1 MTGIQVV
8 ATDLSKVYA
17 GQTIVNPFSFNFF
30 PGSVTGVSGPNGS
43 GKSTLIR
50 MLCGFL
56 TPSSGS
62 ISYQLSHQLIGRKE
76 IYQFVALAAP
86 YSMLIKD
93 FDLEENYLLFRKFK
107 AGSENLNYK
116 GLLEL
121 LEWKNPGQKVVG
133 QYSSGMQQK
142 VNLLFAMLSGCP
154 LLLLDEPTSYLDESN
169 KEWYHKQAE
178 RFFRDKTVII
188 ASNDDKDFIEAGNII
203 KLV

>member
-1 MTGIQVV
+1 MTGFEVV
-8 ATDLSKVYA
+8 ATGLSKVYA
-17 GQTIVNPFSFNFF
+17 GQTIVNPFSFHFQA
-30 PGSVTGVSGPNGS
+30 GSVTGISGPNGS

-62 ISYQLSHQLIGRKE
+62 ICYQFPQQVIKRKE
-76 IYQFVALAAP
+76 VYQYVALAAP

-107 AGSENLNYK
+107 VGSENLNYK
-116 GLLEL
+116 DLLQL
-121 LEWKNPGQKVVG
+121 LEWKNPGQKVVA

-154 LLLLDEPTSYLDESN
+154 LLLLDEPTSYLDEGN
-169 KEWYHKQAE
+169 KEWYHRQAE
-178 RFFRDKTVII
+178 KFFKDKTVII
-188 ASNDDKDFIEAGNII
+188 ASNDDKDFMEASNII